1 MAFVSVGSNA
11 NTLTELLDDFGVEKL
26 SEIDPDTLQNKEI
39 VKVFVNGNW
48 YGIHREA
55 DQLFK
60 DIKDMRRSYTI
71 PKEISIFRDLS
82 TKELKFFTDS
92 GRVQRPLF
100 IVENNELLLKKHHV
114 LKLIKGEMNFESTL
128 E

>member
-1 MAFVSVGSNA
+1 
-11 NTLTELLDDFGVEKL
+11 
-26 SEIDPDTLQNKEI
+26 

-55 DQLFK
+55 DKLIK

-82 TKELKFFTDS
+82 TKEIKFFTDS

-100 IVENNELLLKKHHV
+100 IVEGNELLLKK
-114 LKLIKGEMNFESTL
+114 
-128 E
+128 